1 MSKHPFRAAIENGAD
16 QDELAALLADDV
28 ALMAPML
35 TMPVTGAAQVANVLA
50 SAARAA
56 GPIEYTL
63 EVGDPRQTFLMWNG
77 QSHGFKLQAVTI
89 LVDNSEGL
97 IREIRVLM
105 RPWPVVTLFRNDMRQ
120 LLANAIPESSWE
132 LQPKPQPSGPRQ
144 FTPIAMRHI
153 ESAPDMV
160 LHSPMLAKAVH
171 GKDEVAEAVR
181 IAHEVQSASS
191 YTTIIAT
198 PELLVELFDCDADG
212 YPMEGMWI
220 QNINADGLV
229 AELSVYLRPYPAVT
243 VLRNRAKQIAQ
254 QSKFLGGDEYWEL
267 PQS

>member
-1 MSKHPFRAAIENGAD
+1 MSKHPFRIAIENEASP
-16 QDELAALLADDV
+16 DELAGLLAADV
-28 ALMAPML
+28 VLMAPML
-35 TMPVTGAAQVANVLA
+35 TRPVTGAAPVANVLA
-50 SAARAA
+50 AAARVA

-63 EVGDPRQTFLMWNG
+63 EVSDPRQAFLMWNG
-77 QSHGFKLQAVTI
+77 QTHGFTLQAVTI
-89 LVDNSEGL
+89 LIDDSEGL
-97 IREIRVLM
+97 IRDIRVLM
-105 RPWPVVTLFRNDMRQ
+105 RPWPVVTLFRDDMYQ
-120 LLANAIPESSWE
+120 LLADVIPPDAWE
-132 LQPKPQPSGPRQ
+132 LQPKPALSGPRQ
-144 FTPIAMRHI
+144 FTPVAMRHI

-191 YTTIIAT
+191 YTSIIAT

-220 QNINADGLV
+220 QKINEDGLV
-229 AELSVYLRPYPAVT
+229 NELSVYLRPYPAVT

-254 QSKFLGGDEYWEL
+254 QGKFLSGDEYWEL
-267 PQS
+267 SQP